1 MMRPTLVPTLALVLA
16 LPVFAGERTKVDEK
30 SVYTLYQGIP
40 SLDGGPTRLHVA
52 TFDAAAGADWNRN
65 NCETVARL
73 YKPEAGA
80 RVSHWCEPGW
90 FKRK

>member
-1 MMRPTLVPTLALVLA
+1 MLRPTLVPTLALVLA
-16 LPVFAGERTKVDEK
+16 LPVFAGERTKVGEK

-40 SLDGGPTRLHVA
+40 TLDGGTMRIHVA
-52 TFDAAAGADWNRN
+52 SFDAADGAEWNRK
-65 NCETVARL
+65 NCETVASL
-73 YKPEAGA
+73 YKPVEVA